1 MMITLLLAVSACAI
15 AVPFLAQSV
24 KRTSILMA
32 IASTVV
38 FAIALLTAVPVLMSG
53 VPLFGG
59 AGLWYVDAFSA
70 LLVVLIGAIQWTA
83 SFASGTYLGE
93 EAREGVVTLS
103 LVRRYY
109 ALAALFVFA
118 MLTAV
123 VADNLG
129 VLWIALE
136 ATTLATTFLVA
147 FYVRPSSL
155 EAAWKYLVL
164 CSTGIALG
172 LVSVLVV
179 YAAATSAGAATG
191 IDALRISSLLHV
203 LPALSPAMMKI
214 AFAFALVGYGTKIG
228 LAPMHTWLPDAHSSA
243 PAPISALLS
252 GVLLNA
258 AFLALMRYKML
269 TDGALGDPAFTN
281 GLLLALGVLTVVVAA
296 FFIIAQTD
304 YKRLLAYSSIE
315 HMGFVVFSVSL
326 GSVGAI
332 AAIIEIVG
340 HAFVKSMLFFGAGN
354 ILLRFHSTKFAKV
367 AGVYRALPITGGLF
381 LVGTLFLLAAPPSPL
396 FMSEFL
402 AIAAG
407 IGAHPYAVAAVLL
420 ALAIALAGFIRLVI
434 PMLFAHTAPE
444 APEGEVV
451 SGENVSGA
459 TVAMAIHL
467 IVLIALFVAIITGAA
482 LPVLTRI
489 ANILT

>member
-1 MMITLLLAVSACAI
+1 MSL
-15 AVPFLAQSV
+15 
-24 KRTSILMA
+24 
-32 IASTVV
+32 ASTLV
-38 FAIALLTAVPVLMSG
+38 FAFALVVSVPVLTTG
-53 VPLFGG
+53 VPLVDGT
-59 AGLWYVDAFSA
+59 GLWYVDALSA
-70 LLVVLIGAIQWTA
+70 LLVLLIGAIQWTA
-83 SFASGTYLGE
+83 SFASGTYIGQ
-93 EAREGVVTLS
+93 EAREGTVTLP

-109 ALAALFVFA
+109 ALAALFVFS

-179 YAAATSAGAATG
+179 YTAATSAGAASG
-191 IDALRISSLLHV
+191 FDALRISTLLQT
-203 LPALSPAMMKI
+203 LSALSPAMMKV

-269 TDGALGDPAFTN
+269 TDGALGDSAFTN
-281 GLLLALGVLTVVVAA
+281 GLLLGIGVLTVVVAA

-315 HMGFVVFSVSL
+315 HMGFVVFSVGL
-326 GSVGAI
+326 GAAGTV

-367 AGVYRALPITGGLF
+367 AGVYRVLPITGGLF
-381 LVGTLFLLAAPPSPL
+381 LIGTLFLLAAPPSPL
-396 FMSEFL
+396 FMSEYL

-407 IGAHPYAVAAVLL
+407 IGTHPYAVAAVLL
-420 ALAIALAGFIRLVI
+420 ALAIALAGFIRLVV
-434 PMLFAHTAPE
+434 PMLFAESAPE
-444 APEGEVV
+444 ALEREVV
-451 SGENVSGA
+451 SGERLTGA
-459 TVAMAIHL
+459 STAMVLHL
-467 IVLIALFVAIITGAA
+467 IILVALFVACITGLAF
-482 LPVLTRI
+482 PVLARI